1 MKLGIG
7 AIPQNLIIKSG
18 GYTYYPLNQF
28 EIDGTVAIELY
39 RQDSDGDK
47 TRVFVFKGTKNE
59 LSEFKK
65 RYPARTI
72 KQSFYKAKRYP
83 YESPEKGE
91 LERLTPAA
99 IKRLYNKVDVDVDPI
114 KRLHKLA
121 ESLSEEAANFNKKI
135 KTDGTLT
142 PNELRAAGKIIP
154 KYNAKFN
161 RNVITSAPKKS
172 AERSKM
178 VKSFIKENT
187 LTKKE
192 LKSIK
197 NTRDAKPAVKKV
209 DFKIT
214 SYSGYFY
221 VIHKNTG
228 LRLINKSFRSYD
240 DAMDSA
246 KKLSFIATD
255 GKPILYDTPIITKSL
270 VVKKPAVKKPVAK
283 KAAVTKGPAV
293 SVYIEFLN
301 KNKNFQKDIKRFK
314 SYDEAVKYAK
324 KTFDKFSPDMIKFGY
339 PVVVKKAAVKKTT
352 TKKSPLRQTGSSNTK
367 FDKLVQAMKPGK
379 RTSASGNVYY
389 ERRYNRTD
397 KGKNL

>member
-1 MKLGIG
+1 MKRGIG

-28 EIDGTVAIELY
+28 EIDGTVAVELY

-65 RYPARTI
+65 RYPVRTI

-121 ESLSEEAANFNKKI
+121 ESLSAEAANFNKKI
-135 KTDGTLT
+135 KTGGTLT

-154 KYNAKFN
+154 KYNTKFN

-178 VKSFIKENT
+178 VKSFIKENS

-197 NTRDAKPAVKKV
+197 NTRDAKPAVKK
-209 DFKIT
+209 
-214 SYSGYFY
+214 
-221 VIHKNTG
+221 
-228 LRLINKSFRSYD
+228 
-240 DAMDSA
+240 
-246 KKLSFIATD
+246 
-255 GKPILYDTPIITKSL
+255 L
-270 VVKKPAVKKPVAK
+270 VVKKPAA
-283 KAAVTKGPAV
+283 
-293 SVYIEFLN
+293 
-301 KNKNFQKDIKRFK
+301 
-314 SYDEAVKYAK
+314 
-324 KTFDKFSPDMIKFGY
+324 
-339 PVVVKKAAVKKTT
+339 VKKAT

-389 ERRYNRTD
+389 ERRADRTD
-397 KGKNL
+397 KGKKL

>member
-28 EIDGTVAIELY
+28 EIDGTVAVELY

-121 ESLSEEAANFNKKI
+121 ESLSAEAANFNRKI
-135 KTDGTLT
+135 KTGGTLT
-142 PNELRAAGKIIP
+142 PNELRAAGAGKKITPAQIKIIKP
-154 KYNAKFN
+154 EYDKMKKFLAKPNAKT
-161 RNVITSAPKKS
+161 VAKKS
-172 AERSKM
+172 FTLSDYRKN
-178 VKSFIKENT
+178 ENANDHSLNALRLVEKFGT
-187 LTKKE
+187 EKE
-192 LKSIK
+192 LSEIRQIRMKHNIKGSISFEDQQK
-197 NTRDAKPAVKKV
+197 RDKIAGKYFKLLSPAAKKV
-209 DFKIT
+209 AI
-214 SYSGYFY
+214 
-221 VIHKNTG
+221 
-228 LRLINKSFRSYD
+228 
-240 DAMDSA
+240 
-246 KKLSFIATD
+246 
-255 GKPILYDTPIITKSL
+255 
-270 VVKKPAVKKPVAK
+270 KKPAIK
-283 KAAVTKGPAV
+283 KAAA
-293 SVYIEFLN
+293 
-301 KNKNFQKDIKRFK
+301 
-314 SYDEAVKYAK
+314 
-324 KTFDKFSPDMIKFGY
+324 
-339 PVVVKKAAVKKTT
+339 KKTT

-389 ERRYNRTD
+389 ERRADRSD
-397 KGKNL
+397 KGKKL